1 MTLTEE
7 ELKEAEKQSQKSE
20 VVKKLLDF
28 YNEAQTDG
36 LTALRISL
44 NKKLIAIS
52 STVEGA
58 KESDNE
64 DKTFERIDRIV
75 TSLKKLP
82 KEKTAQEEEDE
93 DESSFLDRSANKKR
107 KDK

>member
-1 MTLTEE
+1 MLTTE
-7 ELKEAEKQSQKSE
+7 ELKEAHKQAQKSE

-28 YNEAQTDG
+28 YNESQIDG
-36 LTALRISL
+36 LMALRISL

-52 STVEGA
+52 TTVEGA

-82 KEKTAQEEEDE
+82 KEKNEEEDE
-93 DESSFLDRSANKKR
+93 DNDESSFLDRTANKKR
-107 KDK
+107 KEK